1 MNSVIRSVAFLI
13 AAAASAGVA
22 LGAGAVDRS
31 ADILKVLQER
41 FPGAQIN
48 AVSPFKPIPG
58 LYEIV
63 TPGEL
68 AYVDSTGNFL
78 LAGKIMDTRTQENL
92 TASRWSELH
101 AIDFAALPLER
112 ALKTVRGNGSRKIAV
127 FADPDCP
134 YCKELEK
141 SLAQVDNVTV
151 YTFLFPLPIHP
162 DARNKSSRIWC
173 APDRDGVWTR
183 WMVDATPIPATT
195 CAGDPV
201 AQNLEL
207 GEKLLINS
215 TPTLFLA
222 DGRRLDGAMSAADLE
237 ARLAAVKP
245 K

>member
-1 MNSVIRSVAFLI
+1 MNTVIRSVAFLI

-22 LGAGAVDRS
+22 LGAGADDRS
-31 ADILKVLQER
+31 AEILKVLQGR
-41 FPGAQIN
+41 FPGAQID

-68 AYVDSTGNFL
+68 AYVDATGNFL
-78 LAGKIMDTRTQENL
+78 IAGKIMDTRTQENL

-141 SLAQVDNVTV
+141 SLT
-151 YTFLFPLPIHP
+151 LCPWPIHP